1 MGEKDKIEK
10 LLEDYSDVFADI
22 INVLVYQGEE
32 VVKPEELRTTNI
44 RSQYKASD
52 DVLHEE
58 ERDTLKEW
66 NNKKGFKVLFGIE
79 NHKPIKHVDE
89 MLKFMRIFAEDE
101 RFLQLDVKKNEEGE
115 VTMCTILDT
124 AINKGIEQGISQGIS
139 QGITQGIAQGKII
152 GENATLQLVKIL
164 LANNKI
170 QDIDKIYNDIQ
181 YRNKLMEEY
190 KIYERI

>member
-79 NHKPIKHVDE
+79 NQTIKDKKNATTCNCIRWSK
-89 MLKFMRIFAEDE
+89 LSFS
-101 RFLQLDVKKNEEGE
+101 DVKERCKRICK
-115 VTMCTILDT
+115 VITLILHF
-124 AINKGIEQGISQGIS
+124 G
-139 QGITQGIAQGKII
+139 
-152 GENATLQLVKIL
+152 
-164 LANNKI
+164 
-170 QDIDKIYNDIQ
+170 
-181 YRNKLMEEY
+181 R
-190 KIYERI
+190 

>member
-10 LLEDYSDVFADI
+10 LLEDYPDVFADI

-79 NHKPIKHVDE
+79 NQTIKDKKMPLRVIAYDGASYRSQ
-89 MLKFMRIFAEDE
+89 MLKKGAKEFCKVIT
-101 RFLQLDVKKNEEGE
+101 L
-115 VTMCTILDT
+115 ILHFGDMLCQ
-124 AINKGIEQGISQGIS
+124 IHS
-139 QGITQGIAQGKII
+139 
-152 GENATLQLVKIL
+152 
-164 LANNKI
+164 
-170 QDIDKIYNDIQ
+170 IYNFETAPHSHFLD
-181 YRNKLMEEY
+181 
-190 KIYERI
+190 

>member
-10 LLEDYSDVFADI
+10 LLEDYPDVFADI

-79 NHKPIKHVDE
+79 TTHDRNRYIGYCRRTFTVN
-89 MLKFMRIFAEDE
+89 M
-101 RFLQLDVKKNEEGE
+101 DVKERCKR
-115 VTMCTILDT
+115 IL
-124 AINKGIEQGISQGIS
+124 
-139 QGITQGIAQGKII
+139 
-152 GENATLQLVKIL
+152 
-164 LANNKI
+164 
-170 QDIDKIYNDIQ
+170 
-181 YRNKLMEEY
+181 
-190 KIYERI
+190 

>member
-58 ERDTLKEW
+58 ERDTLK
-66 NNKKGFKVLFGIE
+66 
-79 NHKPIKHVDE
+79 
-89 MLKFMRIFAEDE
+89 
-101 RFLQLDVKKNEEGE
+101 
-115 VTMCTILDT
+115 
-124 AINKGIEQGISQGIS
+124 
-139 QGITQGIAQGKII
+139 
-152 GENATLQLVKIL
+152 
-164 LANNKI
+164 
-170 QDIDKIYNDIQ
+170 
-181 YRNKLMEEY
+181 
-190 KIYERI
+190 